1 MARWSG
7 WWEQQWLGR
16 QMMRNLTLEIGPE
29 GVVTGGGDDLV
40 GGFTFR
46 GELRRDGTISL
57 LKQYLGRHQVL
68 YEGCNSGEGIF
79 GTWYIG
85 RYDSGRFAL
94 RPLADG
100 AAEHDEIREA
110 VTDGATV
117 PC

>member
-1 MARWSG
+1 
-7 WWEQQWLGR
+7 L
-16 QMMRNLTLEIGPE
+16 
-29 GVVTGGGDDLV
+29 VTGNGVDCIGT
-40 GGFTFR
+40 FTFR
-46 GELRRDGTISL
+46 GEFRRDGTISL

-68 YEGCNSGEGIF
+68 YEGSNSGEGIF

-100 AAEHDEIREA
+100 SAECDEIQQI
-110 VTDGATV
+110 ATAPTAV